1 MIEDVIDNTGNKSDD
16 DYETARQFKNKAYD
30 TNSEELKRLEK
41 WNMELDNDHGNQ
53 ENFTPFG
60 N

>member
-1 MIEDVIDNTGNKSDD
+1 MIEDVLDNAGARLDKSDE

-30 TNSEELKRLEK
+30 TNSDEMKRLEK

-53 ENFTPFG
+53 
-60 N
+60 